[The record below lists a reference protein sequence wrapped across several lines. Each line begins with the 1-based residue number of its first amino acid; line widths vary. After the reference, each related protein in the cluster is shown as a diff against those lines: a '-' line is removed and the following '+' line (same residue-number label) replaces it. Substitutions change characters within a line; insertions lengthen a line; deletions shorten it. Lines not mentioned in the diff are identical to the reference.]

1 MSTKFLNSS
10 YELVHFFMS
19 LWLHIENFMKN
30 WLHSSFLTGI
40 FCTPEQLFLK
50 HLFLQKHLSTVASLS
65 TTFLLHTLDKKYL
78 LYKNAFSNDSC
89 RICFILALPKFQFIP
104 TMFIAISGWSNT
116 SVDLRSN
123 LRAIFCHKALSFR
136 WVVDQLIKSA
146 SQDNI
151 SLILMFHFTVT
162 KQRLINYQP
171 TFLPLKYFV
180 DPLVWVI
187 KFIYVCFYL

>member
-1 MSTKFLNSS
+1 MTV
-10 YELVHFFMS
+10 YWELHEK
-19 LWLHIENFMKN
+19 LT
-30 WLHSSFLTGI
+30 SFQL
-40 FCTPEQLFLK
+40 FYRNLLYPEQLFLK
-50 HLFLQKHLSTVASLS
+50 HLFLQKHLSTVACLS

-78 LYKNAFSNDSC
+78 LYKNDSC
-89 RICFILALPKFQFIP
+89 PICFTLALPKFQFIA

-136 WVVDQLIKSA
+136 WVVDQLIKTA
-146 SQDNI
+146 AQDNI
-151 SLILMFHFTVT
+151 SLILLLQFTVT
-162 KQRLINYQP
+162 KERLINYQP

-187 KFIYVCFYL
+187 KFIYVCFYI